1 VPSRSKEQL
10 NSKASLIM
18 AGFDNFTSHLRTT
31 VTFEIQWIMRCV
43 FGEFFGSPQMF
54 AVIHFQ
60 CSKAKLDGLIT
71 ATRVADRLP
80 KLAFASQKTLSEFP
94 IPIR

>member
-1 VPSRSKEQL
+1 
-10 NSKASLIM
+10 M
-18 AGFDNFTSHLRTT
+18 AGFDNFTSHLKTT

-43 FGEFFGSPQMF
+43 FGELLSSPQMF
-54 AVIHFQ
+54 AVI
-60 CSKAKLDGLIT
+60 T
-71 ATRVADRLP
+71 ATRVADSLP